1 MEVTCVHGESDAIAN
16 PHRGVRFN
24 SGNDRFV
31 VPLGANPKI
40 WAEFV
45 PDSATVSAQIVGSA
59 R

>member
-1 MEVTCVHGESDAIAN
+1 MHGESDAIAN